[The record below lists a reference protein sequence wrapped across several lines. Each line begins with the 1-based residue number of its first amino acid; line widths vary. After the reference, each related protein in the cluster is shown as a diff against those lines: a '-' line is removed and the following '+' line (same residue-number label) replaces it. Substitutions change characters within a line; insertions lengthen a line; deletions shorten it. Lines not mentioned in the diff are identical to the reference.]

1 MSPRQILAEARE
13 LEKRNGRDAAI
24 GFMSDWL
31 NHEVNQSWSYDDQ
44 EMREMSALNA
54 DIISGMI
61 VDF

>member
-1 MSPRQILAEARE
+1 MSPREVLAEARKIE
-13 LEKRNGRDAAI
+13 EHNGRDAAI
-24 GFMSDWL
+24 VYRKNWE
-31 NHEVNQSWSYDDQ
+31 NHERSQSWSYDDQ